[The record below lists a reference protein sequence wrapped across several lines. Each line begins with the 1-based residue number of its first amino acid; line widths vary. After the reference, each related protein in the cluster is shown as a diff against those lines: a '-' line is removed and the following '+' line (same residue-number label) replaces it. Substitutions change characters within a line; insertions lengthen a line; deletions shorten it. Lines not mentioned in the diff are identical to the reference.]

1 MNFGAMKVVM
11 SNQLLCVPLQR
22 HFVVFA
28 VNKAHQKLS
37 SDFFFSS
44 LLKEPMILQNIV
56 VFACNNQTTL
66 FICLHPGYV
75 FFFNN
80 GQSDKSVRA

>member
-37 SDFFFSS
+37 SDFFFFKSV
-44 LLKEPMILQNIV
+44 KRPYDPPKYCCVCLQQSNNIV
-56 VFACNNQTTL
+56 YLSPSRLC
-66 FICLHPGYV
+66 
-75 FFFNN
+75 FFF
-80 GQSDKSVRA
+80 

>member
-1 MNFGAMKVVM
+1 MKVVM
-11 SNQLLCVPLQR
+11 SNQLLCVSLQR

-37 SDFFFSS
+37 SDFIFFPS

-75 FFFNN
+75 FFF
-80 GQSDKSVRA
+80 